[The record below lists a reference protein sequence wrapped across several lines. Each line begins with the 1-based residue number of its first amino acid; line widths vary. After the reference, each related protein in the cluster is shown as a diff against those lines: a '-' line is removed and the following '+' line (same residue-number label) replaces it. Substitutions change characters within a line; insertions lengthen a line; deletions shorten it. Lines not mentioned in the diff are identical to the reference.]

1 MNPEQPFERL
11 SRLEQELYA
20 LVPPID
26 PPALHWLSSDA
37 TYSYCRPCAEKA
49 RLKELGLSDWPDAG
63 SRYSWERTPEQ
74 QAAADLA
81 KEIEQGIDGGFDI
94 LSNDCPQSCETCGC
108 TLRHTLT
115 DDGVLV
121 QLNHFEIN
129 PGFETVGP
137 EDTYVISRITM
148 NLCWS
153 GAHSELVGA
162 AIQIVEDALVTAR
175 AAQAVQP

>member
-1 MNPEQPFERL
+1 MNAEQPYERL

-37 TYSYCRPCAEKA
+37 TYSYCWPCAKKA
-49 RLKELGLSDWPDAG
+49 RLKELGLAAWPDVG
-63 SRYSWERTPEQ
+63 PSFSYDRTAEQ
-74 QAAADLA
+74 QAAAELV
-81 KEIEQGIDGGFDI
+81 ETIENGIDGGFDG
-94 LSNDCPQSCETCGC
+94 LPGDQSESCESCGC

-115 DDGVLV
+115 EDGVLDE
-121 QLNHFEIN
+121 LNHFEIN

-137 EDTYVISRITM
+137 EDAYVISRITM

-153 GAHSELVGA
+153 GAHAELVGA

-175 AAQAVQP
+175 AAQAVQS